1 MKKLFLAIIL
11 ICSIS
16 IQAQNTNSTTYYII
30 RHAEKVL
37 KTSDEN
43 PELTKKGKKRAIY
56 WSEVFQHV
64 KFDLVYSTNLKR
76 TLSTASPT
84 AKSKGLKIQLYNPKN
99 QNSKEFI
106 QKTKGKTVLIV
117 GHSNTIPS
125 FINKIIGKKKYSDI
139 AETNYS
145 NLYIVTVLNG
155 KTSDLLLKIPH

>member
-30 RHAEKVL
+30 RHAEKAL

>member
-11 ICSIS
+11 IYSIS

-64 KFDLVYSTNLKR
+64 KFDMVYSTNLKR